1 MANTDSAAD
10 SLYQTKAG
18 RTVLGGGGISP
29 DMVVKDEEKSYPLAA
44 SIARNVG
51 YFRFVQQSS
60 DQYTSIDEVI
70 ADDNLMK
77 NFETFIKDSDIEGY
91 VDGQEEL
98 DQAKEKLSKENKK
111 NIFLK
116 NAFSVIERQIDK
128 NQSEMFEKE
137 DDLIRRMILGEF
149 AFYYDGNNG
158 KYELYLSED
167 TVVIKA
173 IEILM
178 DDSIYSSLLT
188 VPEPNQ
194 VAVLKK

>member
-1 MANTDSAAD
+1 
-10 SLYQTKAG
+10 
-18 RTVLGGGGISP
+18 
-29 DMVVKDEEKSYPLAA
+29 
-44 SIARNVG
+44 
-51 YFRFVQQSS
+51 
-60 DQYTSIDEVI
+60 
-70 ADDNLMK
+70 
-77 NFETFIKDSDIEGY
+77 
-91 VDGQEEL
+91 
-98 DQAKEKLSKENKK
+98 
-111 NIFLK
+111 
-116 NAFSVIERQIDK
+116 
-128 NQSEMFEKE
+128 
-137 DDLIRRMILGEF
+137 MILGEF